1 MANPALGRKFTCH
14 NCGAKFY
21 DLNKP
26 EPACPKC
33 GTPAQIVSPEPT
45 GKGSRGGSKRSRAV
59 PVYEPKAEED
69 AEPAFEED
77 EAGPAFEDEDGAFED
92 DDAAFEDDDADGD
105 GGDEPAGDEED
116 A

>member
-14 NCGAKFY
+14 SCGAKFY

-33 GTPAQIVSPEPT
+33 GTAAQIITLEPT
-45 GKGSRGGSKRSRAV
+45 GKGSRGGAKRGRAV
-59 PVYEPKAEED
+59 PVYEPKVEEE

-77 EAGPAFEDEDGAFED
+77 EAGPAFEDEDTAFED
-92 DDAAFEDDDADGD
+92 EDAAFEDDDAAEGEPE
-105 GGDEPAGDEED
+105 EPAAEEEET
-116 A
+116 